1 MKHEHELKSS
11 RPWFS
16 SWPQGLTKNLD
27 YPRVPMFEALENSA
41 RRYPDKTAVIYY
53 GREMTYRQVWEESL
67 ALAGYLR
74 HAGVGRGDRV
84 TICLPNT
91 PHFVVAYY
99 GVLRAN
105 AIAVTIDPMLNA
117 EKLQVLLNDNDSK
130 VVVTLTDLLPL
141 FDEILADTAV
151 ETVVACDYADYLPAE
166 SEEPGI
172 PVPDFMRRQA
182 EASPESRK
190 WGEIIA
196 RKMDPPA
203 VEVGPEDPALIV
215 YTSGTT
221 GVPKGAL
228 HTHKSLVANCLRA
241 TYMIYETPAAVNL
254 GVLPFFHVTG
264 MHCCMTNSIYVGGTL
279 VILTRWDREAAVA
292 AAEKYRCTH
301 WINITTM
308 VVDMLRTPGIEKR
321 DLSSFVIFGG
331 GGAPM
336 PAALAE
342 QLEQNLGI
350 RYLEGYGLT
359 EGGAATH
366 LNPVQKPKLQCLG
379 IPSFDVDTKLIDPL
393 TGKEAAPG
401 EEGELVMRTPSVF
414 REYWNKPEETR
425 EAFLEIDG
433 QQWLRTGDLAR
444 MDEEGYFFIV
454 DRIKRMINR
463 AGLKV
468 WPAAVENTL
477 YKHPAVKEA
486 CVVRVPDER
495 VGEEV
500 KALIV
505 LHDQFVDKITAE
517 EIKAWSKEKLAAYEY
532 PRVVEFV
539 DELPKSS
546 TGKILWKMLQ

>member
-1 MKHEHELKSS
+1 MKHAWTLQED
-11 RPWFS
+11 RPWFA
-16 SWPQGLTKNLD
+16 SWPQGVTRSLD
-27 YPRVPMFEALENSA
+27 YPQVPMFETLEASA
-41 RRYPDKTAVIYY
+41 RRYPDKSALVYY
-53 GREMTYRQVWEESL
+53 GREISYRQLWEAAQ
-67 ALAGYLR
+67 ALAGYLHQR
-74 HAGVGRGDRV
+74 GVEKGDRV

-91 PHFVVAYY
+91 PHFVIAYY
-99 GVLRAN
+99 GVMRAN

-117 EKLQVLLNDNDSK
+117 EKLRVLLDDNHSK
-130 VVVTLTDLLPL
+130 VVVTLADILPL
-141 FDEILADTAV
+141 FAEILEGTAV
-151 ETVVACDYADYLPAE
+151 ECVIACDYADYLPAE
-166 SEEPGI
+166 PAL
-172 PVPDFMRRQA
+172 PVPDFMRRKG
-182 EASPESRK
+182 EVTGASLGWQEVLDRRL
-190 WGEIIA
+190 A
-196 RKMDPPA
+196 PPQGA
-203 VEVGPEDPALIV
+203 VGPEDPALIV

-221 GVPKGAL
+221 GIPKGAL
-228 HTHKSLVANCLRA
+228 HTHRSLVANCLRA
-241 TYMIYETPAAVNL
+241 TYMIYETPASVNL

-264 MHCCMTNSIYVGGTL
+264 MHCCLTNSIYVGGTL
-279 VILTRWDREAAVA
+279 VILSRWDREAAVI

-308 VVDMLRTPGIEKR
+308 VVDMLQTPGIEKR

-342 QLEQNLGI
+342 RLERDLGI

-393 TGKEAAPG
+393 TGREATPG

-414 REYWNKPEETR
+414 REYWNKPDETR
-425 EAFLEIDG
+425 QAFMEIDG
-433 QQWLRTGDLAR
+433 RQWLRTGDLAR
-444 MDEEGYFFIV
+444 MDDEGYFFIV

-477 YKHPAVKEA
+477 YRHPGIEEV
-486 CVVRVPDER
+486 CVVRTPDVR

-505 LHDQFVDKITAE
+505 LRKEFVGRVTEAE
-517 EIKAWSKEKLAAYEY
+517 IRSWSKERMAAYEY
-532 PRVVEFV
+532 PRVIEFV
-539 DELPKSS
+539 TELPKSS
-546 TGKILWKMLQ
+546 TGKILWKALQ

>member
-1 MKHEHELKSS
+1 MKHEWMLQGD
-11 RPWFS
+11 RPWFA
-16 SWPQGLTKNLD
+16 SWPQGLTRSLD
-27 YPRVPMFEALENSA
+27 YPRVPMFETLENSA
-41 RRYPDKTAVIYY
+41 RRYPDKSALIYY
-53 GREMTYRQVWEESL
+53 GREITYRQLWEESL

-74 HAGVGRGDRV
+74 QAGVEKGDRV

-99 GVLRAN
+99 GVMRAN
-105 AIAVTIDPMLNA
+105 AIAVTIDPMLSA
-117 EKLQVLLNDNDSK
+117 EKLQVLLDDNDSK
-130 VVVTLTDLLPL
+130 VVITVAELLPR
-141 FDEILADTAV
+141 FDEIVAETAV
-151 ETVVACDYADYLPAE
+151 ETVISCDYADYLPPE

-172 PVPDFMRRQA
+172 PVPEVM
-182 EASPESRK
+182 SRK
-190 WGEIIA
+190 VETPEGCQQWKAVLG
-196 RKMDPPA
+196 RKLEAPA
-203 VEVGPEDPALIV
+203 VEVGPQDPALIV

-221 GVPKGAL
+221 GIPKGAL
-228 HTHKSLVANCLRA
+228 HTHQGLVANCLRT

-264 MHCCMTNSIYVGGTL
+264 MHCCMTNSIYIGGTL

-308 VVDMLRTPGIEKR
+308 VVDMLRTPGIEQR

-342 QLEQNLGI
+342 QLEQELGI
-350 RYLEGYGLT
+350 RFLEGYGLT
-359 EGGAATH
+359 EAGAATH
-366 LNPVQKPKLQCLG
+366 LNPIQKPKLQCLG

-393 TGKEAAPG
+393 TGEEAAPG

-414 REYWNKPEETR
+414 REYWNKPEETA

-433 QQWLRTGDLAR
+433 KRWLRTGDLAR
-444 MDEEGYFFIV
+444 MDDEGYFFIV

-477 YKHPAVKEA
+477 YQHPAVKEA
-486 CVVRVPDER
+486 CVVRIPDER

-505 LHDQFVDKITAE
+505 LHEQFVDQVSAE
-517 EIKAWSKEKLAAYEY
+517 EIKAWSKTKLAAYEY
-532 PRVVEFV
+532 PRVIEFV
-539 DELPKSS
+539 TELPKSS
-546 TGKILWKMLQ
+546 TGKILWKTLQ

>member
-1 MKHEHELKSS
+1 MKNELSLKNS
-11 RPWFS
+11 RPWFK

-27 YPRVPMFEALENSA
+27 YPRVPMFETLETSA
-41 RRYPDKTAVIYY
+41 RRYPDKAAVIYY
-53 GREMTYRQVWEESL
+53 GREITYRQLWEGVLS
-67 ALAGYLR
+67 LAGYLR
-74 HAGVGRGDRV
+74 QVGVEKGDRV

-91 PHFVVAYY
+91 PHFVIAYY
-99 GVLRAN
+99 GVMRAN

-117 EKLQVLLNDNDSK
+117 GKLQTLLNDNDSK
-130 VVVTLTDLLPL
+130 VVVTLVDLLPV
-141 FDEILADTAV
+141 FDEILAETAV
-151 ETVVACDYADYLPAE
+151 QKMIACDYADYLPD
-166 SEEPGI
+166 EPEI
-172 PVPDFMRRQA
+172 PVPDFMCRKVETADDRQN
-182 EASPESRK
+182 
-190 WGEIIA
+190 WQEIIG
-196 RKMDPPA
+196 KKLDPPP
-203 VEVGPEDPALIV
+203 VEVGSEDPALIV

-221 GVPKGAL
+221 GIPKGAL
-228 HTHKSLVANCLRA
+228 HTHKGMVANCLRT

-264 MHCCMTNSIYVGGTL
+264 MHCCMTNSIYIGGTL
-279 VILTRWDREAAVA
+279 VILTRWDREAAVI

-308 VVDMLRTPGIEKR
+308 VVDMLKTPGIEAR

-342 QLEQNLGI
+342 QLDQNLGI
-350 RYLEGYGLT
+350 RYIEGYGLT

-379 IPSFDVDTKLIDPL
+379 IPSFDVDTKLIDPI
-393 TGKEAAPG
+393 TKKETAPG
-401 EEGELVMRTPSVF
+401 EEGELVMKTPSAF

-425 EAFLEIDG
+425 DAFLEIEG
-433 QQWLRTGDLAR
+433 EKWLRTGDLAR
-444 MDEEGYFFIV
+444 MDEDGYFFIV

-468 WPAAVENTL
+468 WPAAVENTM
-477 YKHPAVKEA
+477 YKHPAIKEV
-486 CVVRVPDER
+486 CVVRIPDER

-505 LHDQFVDKITAE
+505 LHDQFADQVTAE
-517 EIKAWSKEKLAAYEY
+517 EIKLWSKGELAAYEY

-539 DELPKSS
+539 AELPKSS
-546 TGKILWKMLQ
+546 TGKILWKTLQ